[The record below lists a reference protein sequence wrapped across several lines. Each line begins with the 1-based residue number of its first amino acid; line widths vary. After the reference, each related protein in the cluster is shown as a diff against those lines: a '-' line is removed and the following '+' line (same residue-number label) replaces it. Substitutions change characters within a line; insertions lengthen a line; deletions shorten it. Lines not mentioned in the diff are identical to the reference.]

1 MLIQWIFLYYRENC
15 HRQCKGAAGTAA
27 TRGKTGSTTSG
38 LKSNETGII
47 LHRGM
52 RFPRILG
59 VPELDRSPSI
69 VRHVEQC
76 RRVVGGCRRVSKNVG
91 GVEGYR
97 RGTWGRCG
105 GLRSGS

>member
-38 LKSNETGII
+38 LKSNETGIR

-59 VPELDRSPSI
+59 VPGLDRSPSI

-76 RRVVGGCRRVSKNVG
+76 RTMSNNVEGLSEGVEDRRGCRRVS
-91 GVEGYR
+91 ER
-97 RGTWGRCG
+97 
-105 GLRSGS
+105 